1 MFEHLRLLLG
11 KNTTNMMLPRDGNEV
26 ARNKKIPLI
35 SLRLVESE
43 VAFSALFRAGSRASK
58 NVKPTSLME
67 ICLRQN
73 PLRLPRK

>member
-26 ARNKKIPLI
+26 ARNKNTPLI

-43 VAFSALFRAGSRASK
+43 VAFSAGSRASK